1 MVRRDMGAELEHNL
15 GAAGDRDRAGVTV
28 PRAAVDERVDVCAVG
43 GGEGG
48 HASRR
53 ERLSPAAEQRSERQ
67 LRSGPHEHHPGGA
80 QGDEGA
86 VAAGGHDPSLRVS
99 HGAAVSCVGA
109 GLHGRPGIVG
119 WLVGVMLIELAVL
132 GWSATRLVRG
142 MDGPFSFALIAIV
155 ACYRGLVGI
164 SVLWRG
170 YVLLAVPP
178 LLGRAAVAVC
188 LAGGIT
194 LALAVIRLVDQE
206 RSARPGRRLA
216 A

>member
-1 MVRRDMGAELEHNL
+1 
-15 GAAGDRDRAGVTV
+15 
-28 PRAAVDERVDVCAVG
+28 
-43 GGEGG
+43 
-48 HASRR
+48 
-53 ERLSPAAEQRSERQ
+53 
-67 LRSGPHEHHPGGA
+67 
-80 QGDEGA
+80 
-86 VAAGGHDPSLRVS
+86 
-99 HGAAVSCVGA
+99 
-109 GLHGRPGIVG
+109 
-119 WLVGVMLIELAVL
+119 MLIELAVL

>member
-1 MVRRDMGAELEHNL
+1 LLRHA
-15 GAAGDRDRAGVTV
+15 
-28 PRAAVDERVDVCAVG
+28 PRPTLAW
-43 GGEGG
+43 
-48 HASRR
+48 
-53 ERLSPAAEQRSERQ
+53 LWP
-67 LRSGPHEHHPGGA
+67 L
-80 QGDEGA
+80 A
-86 VAAGGHDPSLRVS
+86 VALATLPALLRLRAPDLERRVLRAVAWVT
-99 HGAAVSCVGA
+99 GLAAAVSCVGA